1 MTNYN
6 LNSDEFDYII
16 ELIAAVMFMAIGVVG
31 IVFMV
36 NQFNRQVQATPRVD
50 KVRVSSIDQEDKDPF
65 YFTAYQSYMFSYM
78 MDGHDKTAL
87 YWFGDT
93 IRENGSTTVGGDG
106 NGSIDEGDFQPNR
119 FPMDGRFIG
128 LVPAEMAN
136 GFIVVRNR
144 AIIGSG
150 EYGGSSGSTKGNSVK
165 RTIYTANGFD
175 SNSYV
180 DGWENGNDVGPDY
193 RGEYGKL
200 WHLTFTDAFVN
211 YEVEEYADE
220 GQLNL
225 FERRKDYVWSLYRVN
240 PNSP

>member
-93 IRENGSTTVGGDG
+93 IREDGSTSVSGDG
-106 NGSIDEGDFQPNR
+106 TVF
-119 FPMDGRFIG
+119 
-128 LVPAEMAN
+128 
-136 GFIVVRNR
+136 
-144 AIIGSG
+144 
-150 EYGGSSGSTKGNSVK
+150 
-165 RTIYTANGFD
+165 
-175 SNSYV
+175 
-180 DGWENGNDVGPDY
+180 
-193 RGEYGKL
+193 L
-200 WHLTFTDAFVN
+200 WMGAL
-211 YEVEEYADE
+211 
-220 GQLNL
+220 
-225 FERRKDYVWSLYRVN
+225 
-240 PNSP
+240 